1 MANCMTCGVPLS
13 RDEIGLHRKIVNR
26 GATQYCCIHC
36 LAKHFKVSEAEL
48 RDMIERFREAGC
60 TLFR

>member
-1 MANCMTCGVPLS
+1 MDRCTKCGAPLS

-26 GATQYCCIHC
+26 GATEFCCIRC
-36 LAKHFKVSEAEL
+36 LSDHFKVSEAEL
-48 RDMIERFREAGC
+48 REMIERFREAGC